1 MSIKEIERELFTGRV
16 LGEMT
21 LHEMVVEY
29 GENCAEI
36 DNLDTNFKIRNGIH
50 KGEFYRD
57 QHKKSYIYCSDRNV
71 FILSEVGKRER
82 EYKAIA
88 IKEAIGPIM
97 KRLDFSQE
105 WFDVNEGEIWQMEN
119 ALNSAKCS
127 DTHGAYSGTN
137 LIQVNELKCLLRDY
151 KELRFLKS
159 KLLILF
165 PQKG

>member
-1 MSIKEIERELFTGRV
+1 MNIIGSIK
-16 LGEMT
+16 
-21 LHEMVVEY
+21 
-29 GENCAEI
+29 
-36 DNLDTNFKIRNGIH
+36 
-50 KGEFYRD
+50 
-57 QHKKSYIYCSDRNV
+57 S
-71 FILSEVGKRER
+71 
-82 EYKAIA
+82 
-88 IKEAIGPIM
+88 IM

-119 ALNSAKCS
+119 ALNSAKYS
-127 DTHGAYSGTN
+127 DTHVAYSGTN